1 MHNLD
6 TCGGAGCVWENDVS
20 NAWSA
25 QPHMI
30 TAEFI
35 ASDYIRI
42 WKKTY
47 EYCRKTFGSQ
57 RITENTWITKN
68 IWIAEKNIWTTKT
81 YGLQKKTYGP
91 QKHMDCRKKHM
102 DCRKNIWIAEN
113 YGLQKKH
120 MDFQKRHMDH
130 RKKHIENI

>member
-6 TCGGAGCVWENDVS
+6 ICGGAGCARENDVS
-20 NAWSA
+20 DAWSA
-25 QPHMI
+25 QPHTI

-47 EYCRKTFGSQ
+47 EYCRKN
-57 RITENTWITKN
+57 IWITKN
-68 IWIAEKNIWTTKT
+68 IWIAEKNI
-81 YGLQKKTYGP
+81 QIKKTYGS
-91 QKHMDCRKKHM
+91 QKHMDYRKKHM
-102 DCRKNIWIAEN
+102 DFR
-113 YGLQKKH
+113 KKH
-120 MDFQKRHMDH
+120 MDR